1 MRLGQWTLKKQVGA
15 ILLAVCLASFVSGY
29 AVMRA
34 MQEENLRVS
43 YNQSVAL
50 VSASF
55 RQAEDKLEAAEQI
68 AYNII
73 VSDAVQTAASG
84 YLDAMSAGSGQS
96 VLNQYTDSIGYL
108 IDQQIIESDL
118 ILCANYIDQRGSV
131 KVMASRGYVRLG
143 GEEARRVEAAGIGAQ
158 GATVLMA
165 GQDEDTLYIVKEL
178 REKRNLS
185 MRHVGVLVLAVDMGT
200 IGRELTRQYD
210 GTFFLERD
218 DLLYVLPAADEA
230 LTRAYERAKAEEEDG
245 RRYALVSGDEGDYFA
260 VRVPGRRFSCTVLI
274 GYQQMFSSHHH
285 MFRRYVGL
293 FVALSLAACLLALIL
308 TRRATG
314 EFQRLNRHL
323 CQISGGDEEVIP
335 LLQVPSGGNR
345 DTRELYEAF
354 NSMASRV
361 NTLVDDNYKKQL
373 LLTRTQLSALQA
385 QINPHFLYN
394 TLNAI
399 YWAARESGN
408 GQVADMT
415 EALSRLLREAV
426 NIKELLVSVDREL
439 EIVRHYIRIQKF
451 RFGDRLDLSFDVSE
465 DVSEMCI
472 PKFTLQV
479 LIENAIHHGAD
490 KMLGKCQVRVKLTRE
505 GDWCL
510 CRVSNTGPAPEER
523 LMERLR
529 SGELKGEGSG
539 IGLINVEKRMKALLG
554 EDSALDV
561 ARDEEKQMTVVSLRF
576 QAVTAAEMEK
586 REGAGHGGDL

>member
-1 MRLGQWTLKKQVGA
+1 M
-15 ILLAVCLASFVSGY
+15 
-29 AVMRA
+29 
-34 MQEENLRVS
+34 
-43 YNQSVAL
+43 
-50 VSASF
+50 
-55 RQAEDKLEAAEQI
+55 
-68 AYNII
+68 
-73 VSDAVQTAASG
+73 
-84 YLDAMSAGSGQS
+84 
-96 VLNQYTDSIGYL
+96 
-108 IDQQIIESDL
+108 
-118 ILCANYIDQRGSV
+118 
-131 KVMASRGYVRLG
+131 
-143 GEEARRVEAAGIGAQ
+143 
-158 GATVLMA
+158 
-165 GQDEDTLYIVKEL
+165 
-178 REKRNLS
+178 
-185 MRHVGVLVLAVDMGT
+185 
-200 IGRELTRQYD
+200 
-210 GTFFLERD
+210 
-218 DLLYVLPAADEA
+218 
-230 LTRAYERAKAEEEDG
+230 
-245 RRYALVSGDEGDYFA
+245 
-260 VRVPGRRFSCTVLI
+260 
-274 GYQQMFSSHHH
+274 
-285 MFRRYVGL
+285 
-293 FVALSLAACLLALIL
+293 
-308 TRRATG
+308 
-314 EFQRLNRHL
+314 
-323 CQISGGDEEVIP
+323 
-335 LLQVPSGGNR
+335 
-345 DTRELYEAF
+345 
-354 NSMASRV
+354 
-361 NTLVDDNYKKQL
+361 
-373 LLTRTQLSALQA
+373 TRTQLSALQA

-490 KMLGKCQVRVKLTRE
+490 KMLGKCQVRVRLTRE